1 MHTLRID
8 SIDSASAGAS
18 VSASAVQQMEPR
30 TEAMS
35 LYLSIYLYLPIYLSI
50 CIYMHMSMYMLI
62 ISSMERRCSK
72 QKPQYV
78 SHPSE
83 VHFCLLPL
91 VVQNLRK

>member
-1 MHTLRID
+1 MLVLVLVLVPVLFSKWSRELR
-8 SIDSASAGAS
+8 
-18 VSASAVQQMEPR
+18 R
-30 TEAMS
+30 C
-35 LYLSIYLYLPIYLSI
+35 LSIYLYIYIYLSTYLFV
-50 CIYMHMSMYMLI
+50 YMHMSMYMLI

-91 VVQNLRK
+91 LVQNLRK

>member
-8 SIDSASAGAS
+8 SIDSANAGAS
-18 VSASAVQQMEPR
+18 VSARAVQQMEPR

-35 LYLSIYLYLPIYLSI
+35 LYLYIYIYLSTYLFV
-50 CIYMHMSMYMLI
+50 YMHMSMYMLI